1 MAIGWLTA
9 LKVVPWNDVI
19 EAAPLVVN
27 SARKFFSRTQ
37 QPAPA
42 AGAEDR
48 PAEAIERLS
57 PLAQL
62 EGRVDQMAANVAQL
76 DERQQAS
83 AALIQSLA
91 EQNAQLVEALD
102 LLRKR
107 CAMLAIGVATLTL
120 CGGAALVWFGR

>member
-37 QPAPA
+37 QPAPSA
-42 AGAEDR
+42 DPEDSA
-48 PAEAIERLS
+48 AEAIESRS
-57 PLAQL
+57 PLGRLQS
-62 EGRVDQMAANVAQL
+62 RVDQMEASVAQL
-76 DERQQAS
+76 GEQQSAS

-91 EQNAQLVEALD
+91 EQNAQLVQALD

-107 CAMLAIGVATLTL
+107 FVALAIVSAVLALG
-120 CGGAALVWFGR
+120 ALVAVAWIAR